1 MNKVEIRDL
10 LDAGLHFGH
19 QTKRWNP
26 AMKRFIFGAKNGV
39 YIIDLSKTM
48 AQLKVAQNFLGDV
61 VSRGQDVLFVGTK
74 RQAQDILK
82 EGAEKSGQPYVVNRW
97 LGGMLTNN
105 KTVRQSVKRMREL
118 QDMRENGELEKLAS
132 KKEQSMLRRELEK
145 LERNLTGIANM
156 DRNPGALV
164 IIDTCREHL
173 AIAEAKRL
181 NIPVVALVDTNAD
194 PDVIDFPIPGN
205 DDSIRA
211 IQLITD
217 QLSGAVK
224 DAYDLYSKEAKA
236 KAEAAAIKAAEEK
249 AAAQAA
255 KEERKLQQKEEQK
268 KREKALEAVR
278 KKRAAEKAKE
288 LKDAEA
294 AKAAEAPAAEAAP
307 AEAEAP
313 AAEDKAAE

>member
-118 QDMRENGELEKLAS
+118 QDMRDNGELEKLAS

-156 DRNPGALV
+156 DRTPGALV

-194 PDVIDFPIPGN
+194 PDQIDFPIPGN

-217 QLSGAVK
+217 QLAGSVK
-224 DAYDLYSKEAKA
+224 DAYEIYSKEAKA
-236 KAEAAAIKAAEEK
+236 KAEADAIKAAENK

-255 KEERKLQQKEEQK
+255 KEERKLQEKEEKK

-288 LKDAEA
+288 LKEAEA
-294 AKAAEAPAAEAAP
+294 AKAEEAKAPAETEAAPAAE
-307 AEAEAP
+307 E
-313 AAEDKAAE
+313 KAAE